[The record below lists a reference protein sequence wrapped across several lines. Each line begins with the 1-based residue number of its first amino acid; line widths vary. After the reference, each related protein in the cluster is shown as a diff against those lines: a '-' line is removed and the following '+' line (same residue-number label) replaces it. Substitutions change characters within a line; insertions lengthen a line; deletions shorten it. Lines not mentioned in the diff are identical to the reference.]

1 MPKILR
7 VIPETD
13 ESVVRPVVIDIV
25 RQLFDYTG
33 ISQNTQ
39 ILYPG
44 DNEAVQQGGSSITP
58 SQKASFNET
67 SRVKIMVQ
75 ETIDPDYMFA
85 SAKFVGENLR
95 VFHDPV
101 LDIHIKPQYSKTKVE
116 IEFRYRGRDKIECER
131 WMHDIVGR
139 VEAERGVKVYRASYH
154 YIIPE
159 AFLAILSEIH
169 HLRESVAGYG
179 EDYNDWFTQHL
190 TPKASVLT
198 NLAGRQGTWAVAETQ
213 QEIQGYFDF
222 EGAPEKGEKV
232 GDAETWELSF
242 TYTFEYEKPIDCVMR
257 YPLMIHQQVLGPR
270 WRPNAPA
277 YNPADTARVYGN
289 SRKHMSAFERKS
301 YLARKCFTQ
310 GVSIPSWDEF
320 IPASVPWDTK
330 RVFTVMVKLDAEG
343 DHRKLFNLR
352 QLGTSQIRPEILKY
366 IEEDYQYQHVLGESP
381 FVLTLY
387 AGANAMEQGAVIL
400 TPELDVIATQELD
413 LRIPYHVRWGMV
425 RNPRLLS
432 KRCRDVMRDHAA
444 STIEILKSIDCTL
457 EAKGL
462 LPKPLPDTD
471 YLPSDELDKSTDEID
486 RGNGNDSQLSV
497 TQNVQF
503 NTVQTFFIQTQKGI
517 DE

>member
-33 ISQNTQ
+33 ISHNTT

-58 SQKASFNET
+58 TPKASFNET
-67 SRVKIMVQ
+67 SRVRILVQ
-75 ETIDPDYMFA
+75 EKVDPDYIFS

-101 LDIHIKPQYSKTKVE
+101 LDIHIKPQYSKTKVD
-116 IEFRYRGRDKIECER
+116 IDFQYRGRDKIECER
-131 WMHDIVGR
+131 WIHDIAGR
-139 VEAERGVKVYRASYH
+139 VEAERGVKVYKATYH

-159 AFLAILSEIH
+159 AFLAILSELH
-169 HLRESVAGYG
+169 HLRENVAGYG

-222 EGAPEKGEKV
+222 EGVPEKGDKE
-232 GDAETWELSF
+232 GDAETWQISF
-242 TYTFEYEKPIDCVMR
+242 TYTFEYEKPITCVMR
-257 YPLMIHQQVLGPR
+257 YPLMVHQQPLGPK
-270 WRPNAPA
+270 WRPSAPP

-289 SRKHMSAFERKS
+289 SRRHMRQFERQS

-310 GVSIPSWDEF
+310 GLSIPSYDEF

-330 RVFTVMVKLDAEG
+330 RVFTAMIALKPDG
-343 DHRKLFNLR
+343 DLRTLFNLK
-352 QLGTSQIRPEILKY
+352 QLGNSQFRPEILRY
-366 IEEDYQYQHVLGESP
+366 IQDDYQFHHILGESP

-387 AGANAMEQGAVIL
+387 AGADAMEQGAVTL
-400 TPELDVIATQELD
+400 TEDLTVVASKELD
-413 LRIPYHVRWGMV
+413 LRVPYHVRWGLV

-432 KRCRDVMRDHAA
+432 KRCRDKLRDYAS

-457 EAKGL
+457 EGKGL
-462 LPKPLPDTD
+462 LPKPLPGTD
-471 YLPSDELDKSTDEID
+471 YLPSDELDNATDEID
-486 RGNGNDSQLSV
+486 RGNGNDSQLAVS
-497 TQNVQF
+497 QNVQF
-503 NTVQTFFIQTQKGI
+503 NTVQTFFIQTSKGA
-517 DE
+517 